1 MAPLRILL
9 VLVCLAVVHES
20 PALRAQEAEAPSGPS
35 SDPRPVTRDDIPQT
49 SGTADT
55 RGELNLW
62 WLLWQGGVIMIPIGL
77 ASLVTV
83 ALILERSIALR
94 KERILPEELAR
105 ELGRRVNSG
114 RLLDPRE
121 AYRLCQEHPSPAS
134 RVLRA
139 MLLNV
144 GRPQSELVNTVQFAC
159 QREANRLH
167 ANVHWLNMITAVAPL
182 LGLLGTVW
190 GMILSFYELTQL
202 TPDQNKATFLA
213 SGIYTALV
221 TTLGGLTVA
230 IPSAVAAHLF
240 EGRIVGQLH
249 RVEELADSLL
259 PQWERFEGR
268 LRVTLAPSGSLEVE
282 EPASV
287 VPQPAK

>member
-1 MAPLRILL
+1 MGPLRIVL
-9 VLVCLAVVHES
+9 VLVGLAIVLAS

-35 SDPRPVTRDDIPQT
+35 SERRPVAHGDALQAPRA
-49 SGTADT
+49 ADT
-55 RGELNLW
+55 KAEFNLW
-62 WLLWQGGVIMIPIGL
+62 WLLWQGGVIMIPIGF
-77 ASLVTV
+77 ASLVAM
-83 ALILERSIALR
+83 ALILERWIALR
-94 KERILPEELAR
+94 KERILPDALAR
-105 ELGRRVNSG
+105 ELGRRVDSG

-139 MLLNV
+139 MLLKV
-144 GRPQSELVNTVQFAC
+144 GRPQSEQVNTVQLAC

-240 EGRIVGQLH
+240 EGRIVSQLH
-249 RVEELADSLL
+249 RVEELAESLL

-268 LRVTLAPSGSLEVE
+268 LRVTLEPSGSLEVAG
-282 EPASV
+282 PAPTI
-287 VPQPAK
+287 PQPAK